1 MYYVQAVGEAR
12 KTRQLASEQQR
23 ASSSWGP
30 FLADSLISVSWYSNP
45 LIKYKVTLEMLT
57 SKVTPRPLIWGFP
70 RRSNDCQT
78 GIFTNWMPTSFPGTY
93 KLDDIVV
100 SSSKVPGNEVGIQL
114 VKILV
119 WQSLEARPQGE
130 TPYKG
135 TWVLVRNLG
144 KKPVRGTKILFHG
157 RGLTFFSLA

>member
-78 GIFTNWMPTSFPGTY
+78 GIFTN
-93 KLDDIVV
+93 
-100 SSSKVPGNEVGIQL
+100 
-114 VKILV
+114 
-119 WQSLEARPQGE
+119 
-130 TPYKG
+130 
-135 TWVLVRNLG
+135 
-144 KKPVRGTKILFHG
+144 
-157 RGLTFFSLA
+157 